1 MMPNFFLI
9 KFKKFCIFIGPYEL
23 AFNEPQD
30 AFFIEEDI
38 EE

>member
-9 KFKKFCIFIGPYEL
+9 KFKKFCLYIGPYEL
-23 AFNEPQD
+23 AFNEPD
-30 AFFIEEDI
+30 KELFIEEDT